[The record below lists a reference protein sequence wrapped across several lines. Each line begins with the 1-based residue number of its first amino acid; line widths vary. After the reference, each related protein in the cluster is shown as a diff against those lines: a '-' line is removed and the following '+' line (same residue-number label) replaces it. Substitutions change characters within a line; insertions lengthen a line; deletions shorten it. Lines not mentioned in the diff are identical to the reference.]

1 MIKSDKKLNGKWVF
15 SKAKIYNPFKEKY
28 LKGNILINNGKF
40 IELIGNDIPS
50 DASVVD
56 CSKKFITHPFIDLHA
71 HFREPGREDKET
83 LFTGAQAALSGGF
96 TRVCIMPNTNPP
108 LDSPESIR
116 FIVEKAADL
125 PIHIFPIGAITHRQE
140 GLEITEIGENYREAP
155 RNGSKEEKKGRNG
168 TRNVFTRY
176 FLQ

>member
-15 SKAKIYNPFKEKY
+15 SKAKIYDPFKEKY

-40 IELIGNDIPS
+40 IELIGNDTPS

-83 LFTGAQAALSGGF
+83 LETGITYPDLLQFSSDGKYLAIVALPEEQYLTKSKLNTFAQLYVVELS
-96 TRVCIMPNTNPP
+96 R
-108 LDSPESIR
+108 
-116 FIVEKAADL
+116 
-125 PIHIFPIGAITHRQE
+125 
-140 GLEITEIGENYREAP
+140 
-155 RNGSKEEKKGRNG
+155 
-168 TRNVFTRY
+168 
-176 FLQ
+176 